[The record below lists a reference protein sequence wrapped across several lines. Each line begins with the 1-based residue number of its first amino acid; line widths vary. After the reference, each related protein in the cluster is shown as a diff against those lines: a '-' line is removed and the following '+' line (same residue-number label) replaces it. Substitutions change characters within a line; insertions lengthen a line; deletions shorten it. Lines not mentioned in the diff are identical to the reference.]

1 MADSTL
7 VLAQLTIDD
16 LPPGVPASGVSIEL
30 RAAAGGDEG
39 AEPSPPLATAA
50 LEVANHTATMIGA
63 LSTPLPAAAPPAAEG
78 EEAPGPFDSLAVVVK
93 VEGVDGVLCSA
104 ALAALGVVAGRAEGN
119 VTGAALEKGDA
130 VLPSAEGDA
139 GAAAAAAKAPP
150 AKDAKKGAP
159 AAAAD
164 DAAAPSGPRLSCSW
178 RLERTL
184 PSLVEQ
190 RSRPLAVRCFAP
202 AAREEVN
209 MRHTRWRE
217 EMHHEHG
224 TDNPRQG
231 ASWRWERAPP
241 QKPSY
246 LKGDLVSRA
255 ARNEYVTGMNAQRML
270 LSAQAVQRDLAAL
283 VATLH
288 AAVKAEQAT
297 RALHQIMKFL
307 QVRNSA
313 QFCANSAQFSDTSSL
328 RVQTGAN
335 LTQIEADE
343 TLAMLNRLF
352 LPFERLVRNV
362 WVDGP
367 EKGYDLAKVAL
378 REMLQARPPARPPA
392 AAADADADALPSPLP
407 F

>member
-16 LPPGVPASGVSIEL
+16 LPAGVPASGVSIEL

-231 ASWRWERAPP
+231 ASWRWE
-241 QKPSY
+241 
-246 LKGDLVSRA
+246 
-255 ARNEYVTGMNAQRML
+255 
-270 LSAQAVQRDLAAL
+270 LSLI
-283 VATLH
+283 H
-288 AAVKAEQAT
+288 
-297 RALHQIMKFL
+297 I
-307 QVRNSA
+307 
-313 QFCANSAQFSDTSSL
+313 
-328 RVQTGAN
+328 
-335 LTQIEADE
+335 
-343 TLAMLNRLF
+343 
-352 LPFERLVRNV
+352 
-362 WVDGP
+362 
-367 EKGYDLAKVAL
+367 
-378 REMLQARPPARPPA
+378 
-392 AAADADADALPSPLP
+392 
-407 F
+407 

>member
-1 MADSTL
+1 
-7 VLAQLTIDD
+7 
-16 LPPGVPASGVSIEL
+16 
-30 RAAAGGDEG
+30 
-39 AEPSPPLATAA
+39 
-50 LEVANHTATMIGA
+50 MIGA

-104 ALAALGVVAGRAEGN
+104 ALAAPAVAGRAEGN

-224 TDNPRQG
+224 TENPRQG

-343 TLAMLNRLF
+343 TLAMLDRLF

-362 WVDGP
+362 WVEDPRRATTASGP
-367 EKGYDLAKVAL
+367 SGDAPGS
-378 REMLQARPPARPPA
+378 PPARPPA
-392 AAADADADALPSPLP
+392 AAADADAAALPSPLP

>member
-1 MADSTL
+1 
-7 VLAQLTIDD
+7 
-16 LPPGVPASGVSIEL
+16 
-30 RAAAGGDEG
+30 
-39 AEPSPPLATAA
+39 
-50 LEVANHTATMIGA
+50 
-63 LSTPLPAAAPPAAEG
+63 
-78 EEAPGPFDSLAVVVK
+78 
-93 VEGVDGVLCSA
+93 
-104 ALAALGVVAGRAEGN
+104 
-119 VTGAALEKGDA
+119 
-130 VLPSAEGDA
+130 
-139 GAAAAAAKAPP
+139 
-150 AKDAKKGAP
+150 
-159 AAAAD
+159 
-164 DAAAPSGPRLSCSW
+164 
-178 RLERTL
+178 
-184 PSLVEQ
+184 
-190 RSRPLAVRCFAP
+190 
-202 AAREEVN
+202 

-328 RVQTGAN
+328 RVDGAN
-335 LTQIEADE
+335 LRRSRPTRRSRCSTASSRSSASSATCGSTAGEG
-343 TLAMLNRLF
+343 LRL
-352 LPFERLVRNV
+352 
-362 WVDGP
+362 G
-367 EKGYDLAKVAL
+367 KVAL
-378 REMLQARPPARPPA
+378 REMLQARPPATRPPPPPLTTPCPRPSRSDARATPGRRSTLARRRRGRSPSSTTRGGARYGPRPLVPQLVFEHSDAQTRRAFANGGELPVRKPRKGLLSFEGAPASEAPPPPGPTGLEPGRASGGATPRAPPGLRA
-392 AAADADADALPSPLP
+392 AQVGDRAERVADAAVDGEGRRRRRDRCRRRRCR
-407 F
+407 